1 MIRLLYIST
10 ARTILTATEIDNV
23 LRISRRNNK
32 AVDVT
37 GLLIIGGRRFLQ
49 ALEGP
54 EPAVMQ
60 TFDRIRADP
69 RHFAVVILGKST
81 VETRLFGDW
90 AMGYQPGGTLAG
102 PAAIDGDVA
111 ALIAPIQDRTVQAYF
126 QDFAQR
132 HAA

>member
-49 ALEGP
+49 VLEGP

-111 ALIAPIQDRTVQAYF
+111 ALIAPIQDPIVQAYF